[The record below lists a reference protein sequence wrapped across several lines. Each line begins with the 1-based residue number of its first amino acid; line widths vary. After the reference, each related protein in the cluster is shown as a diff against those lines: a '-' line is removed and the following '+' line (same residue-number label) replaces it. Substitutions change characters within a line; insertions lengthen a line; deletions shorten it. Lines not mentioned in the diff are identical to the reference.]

1 MLHSSRRTDLN
12 CDILLKGGRVIDPA
26 QGIDGAMDLAVK
38 NGKII
43 SVATD
48 IPQTEAEKV
57 MDVSGKLVIP
67 GLIDLHT
74 HVYQGGTSVGVD
86 ADRLCARTGVTTFV
100 DAGSAGAGNFPGFRE
115 HVIKYSRARIL
126 AFLNLSFPG
135 IFAFTKDVMVGELF
149 DLRLADIP
157 AAVRTANEN
166 SDLILGIKARV
177 GLSTSEDLGLAP
189 VYLAIK
195 AAETLGKPVMIHTED
210 PPPTQSEIL
219 SLLRPGDIFTHV
231 FRGSPNSPIDSQ
243 GRVLPELWKAKE
255 RGVIIDIGHGMGS
268 FTFESARQAIAQGFL
283 PDTIS
288 SDIHCLSIDGPA
300 YDLPTT
306 MSKLLN
312 LGVSLAAV
320 IEASTVNPARAIGRD
335 DLGTLREGT
344 VGDITVLELLEGEFE
359 YQDTAGETMVGRQKL
374 ASVLTL
380 IKGQPITYSEP

>member
-1 MLHSSRRTDLN
+1 MN

-100 DAGSAGAGNFPGFRE
+100 DAGSAGAGNFQGFRD
-115 HVIKYSRARIL
+115 HIIKRSRARIL

-135 IFAFTKDVMVGELF
+135 IFAFSKDVMVGELF

-157 AAVRTANEN
+157 AAVRTAEEN

-177 GLSTSEDLGLAP
+177 GLSTSEDQGLAP

-195 AAETLGKPVMIHTED
+195 AAKTIGKPVMIHTED

-219 SLLRPGDIFTHV
+219 SLLRSGDILTHV
-231 FRGSPNSPIDSQ
+231 FRGNPNGPINSQ
-243 GRVLPELWKAKE
+243 GEVLPELWEARK
-255 RGVIIDIGHGMGS
+255 RGIIIDIGHGMGS
-268 FTFESARQAIAQGFL
+268 FTFESARQAITQGFL

-288 SDIHCLSIDGPA
+288 SDIHCLSINGPA

-320 IEASTVNPARAIGRD
+320 IEASTVSPARAIGRD

-344 VGDITVLELLEGEFE
+344 VGDITVLELMEGEFE

-374 ASVLTL
+374 TSVLTL
-380 IKGQPITYSEP
+380 IKGQPIAC

>member
-1 MLHSSRRTDLN
+1 MN
-12 CDILLKGGRVIDPA
+12 CDILLKGGRVIDPS
-26 QGIDGAMDLAVK
+26 QGVDGEMDLAIK

-48 IPQTEAEKV
+48 ISQSETEKV
-57 MDVSGKLVIP
+57 IDVSGKLVIP

-74 HVYQGGTSVGVD
+74 HVYQGGTSLGVD
-86 ADRLCARTGVTTFV
+86 ADQLCARTGVTTFV
-100 DAGSAGAGNFPGFRE
+100 DTGSAGAGNFPGFRE
-115 HVIKYSRARIL
+115 HIIKRSRARIL

-135 IFAFTKDVMVGELF
+135 IFAFAKDVMVGELF

-320 IEASTVNPARAIGRD
+320 IEASTVSPARAIGRD

-344 VGDITVLELLEGEFE
+344 VGDIAVLELMEGEFE

-374 ASVLTL
+374 TSVLTL
-380 IKGQPITYSEP
+380 ISGQPIAC